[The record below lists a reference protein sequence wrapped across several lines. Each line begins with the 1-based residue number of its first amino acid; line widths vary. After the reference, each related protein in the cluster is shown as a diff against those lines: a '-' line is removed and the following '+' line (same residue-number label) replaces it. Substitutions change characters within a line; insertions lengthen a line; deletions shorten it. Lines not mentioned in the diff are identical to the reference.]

1 MDKTD
6 YIAGVEKAISE
17 KYGEDASRDIRYFWD
32 KDKEKM
38 YKRQLKRLSEKSLEE
53 GRNKE
58 QIEKNGYL
66 LLKKN
71 RKSKLHVNCPL
82 CSERTQKIFDD
93 IKIEKYEC
101 CQKCF
106 IDFVEGREDRWMS
119 GWRPDKEILILALK
133 RRKNNG

>member
-6 YIAGVEKAISE
+6 YIAAVEKAISK
-17 KYGEDASRDIRYFWD
+17 KYGENTSRDIRYFWD
-32 KDKEKM
+32 KDKEKI
-38 YKRQLKRLSEKSLEE
+38 YKKQLKQLSKKSLEE
-53 GRNKE
+53 GRNKK

-71 RKSKLHVNCPL
+71 RKSKLHANCPL

-101 CQKCF
+101 CQRCF
-106 IDFVEGREDRWMS
+106 IDFVEDREDRWDS

-133 RRKNNG
+133 RRKNDG